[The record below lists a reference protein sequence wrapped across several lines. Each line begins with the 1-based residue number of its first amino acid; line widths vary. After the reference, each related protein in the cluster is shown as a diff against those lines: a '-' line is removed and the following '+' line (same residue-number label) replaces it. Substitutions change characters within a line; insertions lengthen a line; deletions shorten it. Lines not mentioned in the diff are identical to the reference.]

1 MAIWRD
7 EVTLARFEKQR
18 LGLAQV
24 VAKYP
29 GRAAFLCVVEPHV
42 KPPSDELRY
51 ASTLMVRG
59 HGTKLKCIAVVIEAS
74 GFMGAL
80 TRSVLSGM
88 SLLSGRQVAAQ
99 AFFATVHDAAQWLCQ
114 QLDLDPALLVDSAS
128 AHRSPVEHTVA
139 SDSVR

>member
-1 MAIWRD
+1 
-7 EVTLARFEKQR
+7 
-18 LGLAQV
+18 

-29 GRAAFLCVVEPHV
+29 GRAGFLCVVEPHV
-42 KPPSDELRY
+42 KPPSDELRL
-51 ASTLMVRG
+51 ASTVMVRG

-99 AFFATVHDAAQWLCQ
+99 AFFATVQDSAGWLCP
-114 QLDLDPALLVDSAS
+114 QLDLDPVLLVESAAIQRSRSDRPGAGDSL
-128 AHRSPVEHTVA
+128 R
-139 SDSVR
+139 